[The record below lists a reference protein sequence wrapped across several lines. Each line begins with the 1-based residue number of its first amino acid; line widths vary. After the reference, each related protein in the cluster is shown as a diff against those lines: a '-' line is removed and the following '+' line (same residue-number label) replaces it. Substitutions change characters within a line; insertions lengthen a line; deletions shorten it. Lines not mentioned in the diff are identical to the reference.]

1 MTNDTDLTTS
11 TIRNSLVVIRD
22 LLKKSRENGDA
33 ELHWIQIN
41 RLFEELKSDVLP
53 LVENE
58 KSQGVE
64 FEEMP
69 IVKLLKEIDD
79 SVWFPL
85 AWEYKQ
91 DLTFRSVK
99 EEFEIS
105 DCIPEIPD
113 APFPQDTVDCA
124 FITDDGYVNMTA
136 VAINSIRRT
145 RNPKTKIR
153 IHVVAAALSEYS
165 EKLFKLFEETD
176 FSIDVVRIE
185 KSVLEKLSSYH
196 QYIKGGHCMATP
208 AALLKFALPELLP
221 NLNRVLY
228 LDGDTLILRD
238 LKTLFQTK
246 LGENYVAAVTDS
258 WVATNDGDTIQ
269 VLGKW
274 LFNSGMM
281 LLNLSLMRKH
291 NMSKTLLDAKK
302 RSTDYRLMDQPIFN
316 TLLAG
321 RVRFVDYR
329 YNFLPVWYWRKKG
342 LLKKEEFKNKFSEIY
357 GKTLSEPE
365 EMLSTDITIAH
376 FAGSDKPWT
385 NSQLPFAKEWLDRA
399 AELDEMRLREFVTG
413 DFQPTVSIII
423 PVYNVEK
430 YLQECL
436 DSIIKQNLK
445 EIEIICIDDGSTDSS
460 PVILKEYAA
469 QDPRIKILKQQNRGQ
484 GAARNLG
491 IKKARGKYIGFVDSD
506 DWVSKNYFEK
516 LFTAAQ
522 KNNADVTSTTGVF
535 LSCGTKADVRKS
547 VGIELGTNLLSDLD
561 RYATILTTGITVN
574 KLYRRDFLT
583 DNNILFPEKRVFGE
597 DNFVV
602 FFSVMLANKIACVHD
617 ANYYYRQ
624 RENST
629 VTQQISDWFFTII
642 DAYRVIFDRIK
653 TSNLNAKAFSTA
665 CKRAYNDCL
674 AVFKKFSP
682 QRRMVFSE
690 MIRNQLPEIRHERIF
705 EYEWKTPKS
714 EALQIIISLTSF
726 PGRIKTVNQTV
737 ETLLAQTWNADRIVL
752 WLAESQFPKKERELP
767 KKLLAL
773 RERGLEIRWC
783 EDLRSYKKLV
793 PALKEFPNDIIVTAD
808 DDLLYPRN
816 WLEPLVFAFLK
827 NPNHIHT
834 RRAHEVAFANTNTL
848 APYAKWE
855 KEIGSHPPSFNNF
868 PTSGGGCLF
877 PPNSLHD
884 DVLDVSK
891 FQSLCPNGDDIWF
904 WAMAVKKG
912 TKINVP
918 EAGFTLHFVEG
929 TQNVA
934 LWKENVNG
942 GENDRALSR
951 ILETYPEILEKL
963 DRIYPSTTPKS
974 PRVRKDSRLSAG
986 SLETEQKRLPRFLVR
1001 LGAMFIWN
1009 KAARKRWREEHMDL
1023 TPRNGIDIH
1032 AHPEL
1037 RRDSALKRLA
1047 VRTAALFIFSKSKRK
1062 AFRAKHL
1069 NLAPRDGVDVESLS
1083 PEARRLRKQKK
1094 RERNPLRRL
1103 FNALVPATRS
1113 KLSHAEKRLTRH
1125 MEWQTQQLLTA
1136 LKTSQAQAE
1145 RRLGELKKELSQLR
1159 ERNSALEAKL
1169 DSVKGDLARCVGDL
1183 SQKTEEAKLALE
1195 NSLKAHDSALSQ
1207 QVAEARNRLFWFT
1220 DYRVL
1225 GDAFPELYEKLRE
1238 NNPYATK
1245 EFQEEL
1251 FKSGIHSQRLEGY
1264 ENWYSNL
1271 IRSSFGY
1278 KDSLYFESISPEDRE
1293 RELKLW
1299 FKLRNG
1305 YDLDLKNPKTFN
1317 EKIQW
1322 LKLYDATSLKR
1333 RLADKYEVRE
1343 WVKEQIGEKY
1353 LVPLLGVYDSFDA
1366 IDFDALPEKF
1376 VIKTTHGSGFNI
1388 IVKDKSEFD
1397 KADAKKKLDGW
1408 LALKFEYC
1416 GCFEMHY
1423 AGMKPRII
1431 IEEFLDIDEDSTY
1444 EWQAFCFNGEVKFF
1458 MIIVGGAHAAVP
1470 GARYYYDV
1478 NWKKLPFTSAATIL
1492 PAGEIARPEN
1502 FSELLSCV
1510 KKLCKDFLHVR
1521 VDFYRLKDGN
1531 WKFGEMT
1538 FTSASGTWKV
1548 YPKKYDRIVGDML
1561 KLPEKD

>member
-113 APFPQDTVDCA
+113 APFPQDMVDCA

-855 KEIGSHPPSFNNF
+855 KEIGSRPPSFNNF

-986 SLETEQKRLPRFLVR
+986 SLETEQKHLPRFWVR

-1047 VRTAALFIFSKSKRK
+1047 VRTATLFIFSKSKRK

-1145 RRLGELKKELSQLR
+1145 RRVNEGRLSLKRELENDLSKALKTTLDSLANARREFSEVAQSTATLIKRADCLAQAQKELRTAAIESYSR
-1159 ERNSALEAKL
+1159 IEKHTPNSLEFRTF
-1169 DSVKGDLARCVGDL
+1169 GDLAHCIRKHLHKIPADVDLIVGIPRSGMIPAYTIALFMNKKCCSLDEFL
-1183 SQKTEEAKLALE
+1183 AGCEVSNGYRPLTKTEVRKVLVVDDSCYSGRAIDTARERLAALAGKYEFVYAAVYGRTASLDKVDCCLEIVDGKRVWQWNYLNHSIAQAACFDMDGVLCVDPTPEENDDGPKYLNFIKNTAPLYIPTYKIRAVVTSRLEKYREATEAWLREHGVQYDELVMLNMATAEERRQANCHAKF
-1195 NSLKAHDSALSQ
+1195 K
-1207 QVAEARNRLFWFT
+1207 AEAYKKRTGTTLFVESEDRQAKEIAFLTGKEVLCVTT
-1220 DYRVL
+1220 D
-1225 GDAFPELYEKLRE
+1225 ELY
-1238 NNPYATK
+1238 
-1245 EFQEEL
+1245 
-1251 FKSGIHSQRLEGY
+1251 
-1264 ENWYSNL
+1264 
-1271 IRSSFGY
+1271 
-1278 KDSLYFESISPEDRE
+1278 
-1293 RELKLW
+1293 
-1299 FKLRNG
+1299 
-1305 YDLDLKNPKTFN
+1305 
-1317 EKIQW
+1317 
-1322 LKLYDATSLKR
+1322 
-1333 RLADKYEVRE
+1333 
-1343 WVKEQIGEKY
+1343 
-1353 LVPLLGVYDSFDA
+1353 
-1366 IDFDALPEKF
+1366 
-1376 VIKTTHGSGFNI
+1376 
-1388 IVKDKSEFD
+1388 
-1397 KADAKKKLDGW
+1397 
-1408 LALKFEYC
+1408 
-1416 GCFEMHY
+1416 
-1423 AGMKPRII
+1423 
-1431 IEEFLDIDEDSTY
+1431 
-1444 EWQAFCFNGEVKFF
+1444 
-1458 MIIVGGAHAAVP
+1458 
-1470 GARYYYDV
+1470 
-1478 NWKKLPFTSAATIL
+1478 
-1492 PAGEIARPEN
+1492 
-1502 FSELLSCV
+1502 
-1510 KKLCKDFLHVR
+1510 
-1521 VDFYRLKDGN
+1521 
-1531 WKFGEMT
+1531 
-1538 FTSASGTWKV
+1538 
-1548 YPKKYDRIVGDML
+1548 
-1561 KLPEKD
+1561 